1 MITCPNC
8 NTQLPDGSVFCQ
20 NCGASLAQQG
30 AAPVYAP
37 PVQPVYTDPTDHTAE
52 FTAEDVSANK
62 VYAMALY
69 LLGTVGLIICLLARK
84 DSKYLEFHSRQ
95 AMKLIVLDALLSV
108 AMAVLAFTVIV
119 PLAASVC
126 MVILLV
132 VKIICFFNVAA
143 NKSKEPPI
151 VKNLSFLN

>member
-8 NTQLPDGSVFCQ
+8 NTQLPDGSAFCQ
-20 NCGASLAQQG
+20 NCGASVAQQTPP
-30 AAPVYAP
+30 AAPAYVAP
-37 PVQPVYTDPTDHTAE
+37 QPVYDPADHTAE
-52 FTAEDVSANK
+52 FSAEDVSANK

-69 LLGTVGLIICLLARK
+69 LLSVVGLVICLLARK

-95 AMKLIVLDALLSV
+95 AMKFIVLDALLGIAS
-108 AMAVLAFTVIV
+108 AVLSFTVIV
-119 PLAASVC
+119 PLAASIC
-126 MVILLV
+126 LLILLV

-151 VKNLSFLN
+151 VKNLTFLN